1 MRRLS
6 CVIPICLAFLAGPLV
21 AEELQPHEK
30 AAIEKA
36 RQALVVLEKDHQAL
50 MADAHLKEKACL
62 ARFVSASCLEDL
74 RQEVTKASRDID
86 LAAETLRESIRQVQ
100 ADARQ
105 RARDARVAAQPKS

>member
-6 CVIPICLAFLAGPLV
+6 CVIPICLAFLAGPLL

-50 MADAHLKEKACL
+50 MADVHLREKACL

>member
-6 CVIPICLAFLAGPLV
+6 CTIPFFLAFLTGPLAA
-21 AEELQPHEK
+21 AELEPHEK
-30 AAIEKA
+30 ASIERA
-36 RQALVVLEKDHQAL
+36 RQAIALLEQDHQAL

-74 RQEVTKASRDID
+74 RQAVTKASRDID

-105 RARDARVAAQPKS
+105 RARNARTATQPKS